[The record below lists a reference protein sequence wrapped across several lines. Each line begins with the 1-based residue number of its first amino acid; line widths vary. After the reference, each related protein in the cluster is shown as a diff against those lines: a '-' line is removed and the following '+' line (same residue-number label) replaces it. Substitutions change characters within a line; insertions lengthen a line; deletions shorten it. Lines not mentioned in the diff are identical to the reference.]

1 MKTASQIVTLARDQK
16 RLTTREWIDAL
27 FTNFIEMH
35 GDRHYGDDQ
44 AVVGGVAWFN
54 NRPVTVIGTQK
65 GRDLSEN
72 IACNFGSPLPEG
84 YRKAAR
90 LMKQAEKFNRPIIT
104 FVNTAGAFCSS
115 ESESRGIGEAIATN
129 LMLMSQLTVPII
141 AVIIGE
147 GGSGG
152 ALGLAVGNKVYMME
166 HSMYSVLSPEGF
178 AAILWKD
185 AAKAG
190 QAADVMKLTPN
201 HLKELNVIDGIF
213 DETTGRSR
221 RRLLLQEEMV
231 AHVKEQLMTDL
242 NHFDTMTKAEIVQ
255 NRQER
260 FRAF

>member
-1 MKTASQIVTLARDQK
+1 MKTASQIVSLARDQK
-16 RLTTREWIDAL
+16 RLTTREWIDLL
-27 FTNFIEMH
+27 FTDFIEMH
-35 GDRHYGDDQ
+35 GDRHYADDK
-44 AVVGGVAWFN
+44 AIVGGIAFLDHQ
-54 NRPVTVIGTQK
+54 PVTVIGTQK

-104 FVNTAGAFCSS
+104 FVNTAGAYCSS

-129 LMLMSQLTVPII
+129 LMLMSQLTVPVISI
-141 AVIIGE
+141 IIGE

-185 AAKAG
+185 ASKAG
-190 QAADVMKLTPN
+190 QAAEVMKLTPTY
-201 HLKELNVIDGIF
+201 LKELNVIDGIF
-213 DETTGRSR
+213 DETKGRSHR
-221 RRLLLQEEMV
+221 RFLPQDEVVQRVKQQLLDDLL
-231 AHVKEQLMTDL
+231 HFSTYSKEAIRQ
-242 NHFDTMTKAEIVQ
+242 H
-255 NRQER
+255 RQER

>member
-35 GDRHYGDDQ
+35 GDRHYSDDK
-44 AVVGGVAWFN
+44 AVVGGIAWLD

-141 AVIIGE
+141 SIIIGE

-185 AAKAG
+185 ATKAG

-201 HLKELNVIDGIF
+201 HLKELHVIDGIF

-221 RRLLLQEEMV
+221 RRLLPQDEV
-231 AHVKEQLMTDL
+231 VNRVKEQLINDL
-242 NHFDTMTKAEIVQ
+242 NTYNQMTPSQIQ
-255 NRQER
+255 QHRQER
-260 FRAF
+260 FRTF

>member
-35 GDRHYGDDQ
+35 GDRHYSDDK
-44 AVVGGVAWFN
+44 AVVGGIAWLD

-65 GRDLSEN
+65 GSDLSEN

-141 AVIIGE
+141 SIIIGE

-185 AAKAG
+185 ATKAG

-201 HLKELNVIDGIF
+201 HLKELHVIDGIF

-221 RRLLLQEEMV
+221 RRLLPQDEV
-231 AHVKEQLMTDL
+231 VNRVKEQLINDL
-242 NHFDTMTKAEIVQ
+242 NTYNQMTPSQIQ
-255 NRQER
+255 QHRQER
-260 FRAF
+260 FRTF

>member
-35 GDRHYGDDQ
+35 GDRHYSNDQ
-44 AVVGGVAWFN
+44 AVVGGIAWLN
-54 NRPVTVIGTQK
+54 SRPVTVIGTQK
-65 GRDLSEN
+65 GRDLAEN

-129 LMLMSQLTVPII
+129 LMLMSQLTVPVISI
-141 AVIIGE
+141 IIGE

-185 AAKAG
+185 ATKAG

-201 HLKELNVIDGIF
+201 HLKELQVIDGIF
-213 DETTGRSR
+213 DETQGRSK
-221 RRLLLQEEMV
+221 RRLLPQEEMINR
-231 AHVKEQLMTDL
+231 VKQQLIDDFSF
-242 NHFDTMTKAEIVQ
+242 FDTMSKEEIMKH
-255 NRQER
+255 RQER
-260 FRAF
+260 FRRF

>member
-1 MKTASQIVTLARDQK
+1 MKTASQIVALARNQK

-35 GDRHYGDDQ
+35 GDRYYGDDK
-44 AVVGGVAWFN
+44 AVVGGVAWLD

-65 GRDLSEN
+65 GRDLTEN

-90 LMKQAEKFNRPIIT
+90 LMKQAEKFKRPIIT
-104 FVNTAGAFCSS
+104 FINTAGAFCSS

-129 LMLMSQLTVPII
+129 LMLMSQLTVPVI
-141 AVIIGE
+141 AIIIGE

-185 AAKAG
+185 SSKAA

-201 HLKELNVIDGIF
+201 HLKELQVIDGVF

-221 RRLLLQEEMV
+221 RRLLPQDKMI
-231 AHVKEQLMTDL
+231 HGVKEQLLKDLLYFDSMTQ
-242 NHFDTMTKAEIVQ
+242 EEVRQ
-255 NRQER
+255 NRQQR

>member
-35 GDRHYGDDQ
+35 GDRHYSDDK
-44 AVVGGVAWFN
+44 AVVGGIAWLD

-141 AVIIGE
+141 SIIIGE

-185 AAKAG
+185 ATKAG

-201 HLKELNVIDGIF
+201 HLKELQVIDGIF

-221 RRLLLQEEMV
+221 RRLLPQTDMINR
-231 AHVKEQLMTDL
+231 VKEQLLNDL
-242 NHFDTMTKAEIVQ
+242 SHFDKMAKQDIVKH
-255 NRQER
+255 RQAR